1 MDLDR
6 VDDRMSSPPVSPHVE
21 RILES
26 ALGALSDWL
35 ELIRVHENEHR
46 ARQEARVRARRDHAT
61 RVVMAVLSAIVIA
74 AFFSLGRS

>member
-1 MDLDR
+1 
-6 VDDRMSSPPVSPHVE
+6 MSPPPPVSPHVE

-35 ELIRVHENEHR
+35 DLVRVHENER
-46 ARQEARVRARRDHAT
+46 RVRQEARARARRDHAT

-74 AFFSLGRS
+74 AFFCVGRS

>member
-1 MDLDR
+1 
-6 VDDRMSSPPVSPHVE
+6 MSSPPVTSQTE

-35 ELIRVHENEHR
+35 QLGRVHQTVYS
-46 ARQEARVRARRDHAT
+46 ARDEALARARRDHAT

-74 AFFSLGRS
+74 AFFCLGRS